1 MIFIKIALL
10 LLSVGAA
17 PLDHDHEKFLKIKC
31 QDSTFLRTLSPACM
45 QFIHKNS
52 STITQNPLHP
62 FTPTTIHATTISRP
76 STTTNPIISSLNVP
90 ANTTI
95 LIFPTPAANPISA
108 NLAIWVKALIGLF
121 SVVSSIYGGI
131 VSYLRFRKKWDGRRA
146 FSLGLAGGRH
156 AQGSLRVKASSIPLR
171 LRVGEPASI

>member
-10 LLSVGAA
+10 CLSVGAA
-17 PLDHDHEKFLKIKC
+17 PLVHDHEKFLKIKC
-31 QDSTFLRTLSPACM
+31 QDSTFLRTLSPACI

-52 STITQNPLHP
+52 STTAHNPLHP
-62 FTPTTIHATTISRP
+62 STPTTIHATTISRP
-76 STTTNPIISSLNVP
+76 STTTIPIISSLNFP

-95 LIFPTPAANPISA
+95 LILPTPAANPISA
-108 NLAIWVKALIGLF
+108 SLAVWVKALIGLF
-121 SVVSSIYGGI
+121 SIASSIYGGV

-156 AQGSLRVKASSIPLR
+156 AQGSMKSHASSIPLR
-171 LRVGEPASI
+171 LREGAPASI